1 MTENIETPTIL
12 HDSEGRR
19 IIRYQSDREWLY
31 DQISQLDLHPSCT
44 LGDIKKALNVDCA
57 AIDICI
63 GLEIAHQ
70 RGKNPKP

>member
-31 DQISQLDLHPSCT
+31 DQIAQLYPLPET

-63 GLEIAHQ
+63 GLEIAHE
-70 RGKNPKP
+70 RRNNYEP

>member
-19 IIRYQSDREWLY
+19 VIRNQLDREWLY
-31 DQISQLDLHPSCT
+31 DQISQLDLQPDQT

-57 AIDICI
+57 ALDICI
-63 GLEIAHQ
+63 GLEVAHE
-70 RGKNPKP
+70 RRKNRKP